1 MKRKNPTNKDHFQAI
16 NGLHMMMNQ
25 QMHQITMVSEVVS
38 DLLDFLDKKEEFKV
52 YLQEK
57 QALRE
62 DTAKKKKEKK
72 DDNIERDN
80 RK

>member
-62 DTAKKKKEKK
+62 DTAKKKKEKI

-80 RK
+80 GK

>member
-1 MKRKNPTNKDHFQAI
+1 
-16 NGLHMMMNQ
+16 MMMNQ

>member
-80 RK
+80 GK

>member
-16 NGLHMMMNQ
+16 NSLHMMMNQ
-25 QMHQITMVSEVVS
+25 QMHQITMISEVVS

-57 QALRE
+57 QQLRE
-62 DTAKKKKEKK
+62 AETKESEDK
-72 DDNIERDN
+72 DDNT
-80 RK
+80 K

>member
-25 QMHQITMVSEVVS
+25 QMHQITMISEVVS

-57 QALRE
+57 QQLRE
-62 DTAKKKKEKK
+62 AETKKESENA
-72 DDNIERDN
+72 DDIV
-80 RK
+80 K